1 MANTLTPTDVYGIVN
16 AMSQEMYGSNATIT
30 AMNTSTFVTVGEN
43 MLRTGYENTVG
54 ALSAVIGRNII
65 AARPYRG
72 KFRIIM
78 RVPQEFGLI
87 TRKISFYSTSLEES
101 TDWNTDLNPAQ
112 LVDGASIDPWTITKT
127 YPLEINFAGLKVTQK
142 NYTVWRYQLKQA
154 FQSEAQFSSFVS
166 GLLVQIANDLEVMM
180 DAENRLQV
188 INAIGATLNV
198 GAPRQKVNLVTEY
211 NNFYGTSKTVAD
223 LLGADYESFIKFFV
237 MRLKGDMEL
246 MSEYNE
252 LFHIYPAKND
262 DGGNALVLNRH
273 TPAEARRLLLYMPR
287 IRQAEATVFP
297 SLFDTS
303 YLRLENFEP
312 VEYWQNPNVPE
323 AVSVTPN
330 QLDVS
335 TGQSATGSA
344 VAVDH
349 VLAVLFDRD
358 ALATSV
364 HVEDVLTSPVN
375 NKGSYYNVTYHWGKD
390 HLFDQTENMIV
401 YYLADSGNS
410 EGQ

>member
-16 AMSQEMYGSNATIT
+16 AMSLEMFGPNATIT
-30 AMNTSTFVTVGEN
+30 AMDTSTFATVGEAI
-43 MLRTGYENTVG
+43 LRTGYENTVS
-54 ALSAVIGRNII
+54 ALSVVIGKSII

-87 TRKISFYSTSLEES
+87 TKKISFYSTALEPS
-101 TDWNTDLNPAQ
+101 TDWNTDLAPAQ
-112 LVDGASIDPWTITKT
+112 IVDGASIDPWEITKT

-142 NYTVWRYQLKQA
+142 TYTVFRYQLKQA
-154 FQSEAQFSSFVS
+154 FQNEAQFGSFVS
-166 GLLVQIANDLEVMM
+166 GLLIQIANDLEVVM

-188 INAIGATLNV
+188 LNAIGATYNV
-198 GAPRQKVNLVTEY
+198 GAARQSVNLTVEF
-211 NNFYGTSKTVAD
+211 NAFYGTSYTTAQLLSTYYDD
-223 LLGADYESFIKFFV
+223 LIKFFV

-262 DGGNALVLNRH
+262 DGGNALILNRH
-273 TPAEARRLLLYMPR
+273 TPPEARRLLLYMPR

-303 YLRLENFEP
+303 YLRLENFEG
-312 VEYWQNPNVPE
+312 VEYWQNPNEPE
-323 AVSVTPN
+323 KVSITPN
-330 QLDVS
+330 QLNTT
-335 TGQSATGSA
+335 TGESETGNA
-344 VAVDH
+344 VALDH
-349 VLAVLFDRD
+349 VFALLFDRD
-358 ALATSV
+358 AIVTSV

-390 HLFDQTENMIV
+390 HQLDQTENMV
-401 YYLADSGNS
+401 LYYLEDPN
-410 EGQ
+410 

>member
-16 AMSQEMYGSNATIT
+16 AMSAEMFGQNSTLT
-30 AMNTSTFVTVGEN
+30 AFNTSTFATVGEA

-54 ALSAVIGRNII
+54 ALSAVIGRTII

-87 TRKISFYSTSLEES
+87 TRKISFYSTKLEES
-101 TDWNTDLNPAQ
+101 NDFNTNLNATQ
-112 LVDGASIDPWTITKT
+112 IADGASIDPWTITKT

-142 NYTVWRYQLKQA
+142 NYTIFRYQLKQA
-154 FQSEAQFSSFVS
+154 FQSEAQFGSFVS
-166 GLLVQIANDLEVMM
+166 GLLVRIANDLEVMM

-188 INAIGATLNV
+188 INAIGATYNV
-198 GAPRQKVNLVTEY
+198 GAPRQKVNLTAAF
-211 NNFYGTSKTVAD
+211 NAFYGTSYTAAQ
-223 LLGADYESFIKFFV
+223 LLSTYFDELMKFFV
-237 MRLKGDMEL
+237 MRLKGDMSL
-246 MSEYNE
+246 MEEENE
-252 LFHIYPAKND
+252 LFHIFPAKND
-262 DGGNALVLNRH
+262 DAGNALSLTRH
-273 TPAEARRLLLYMPR
+273 TAPEDRRLLLYMPR

-297 SLFDTS
+297 SLFNSS
-303 YLRLENFEP
+303 YLKLDQYEG

-330 QLDVS
+330 QLNVA
-335 TGQSATGSA
+335 TGQSANGTA
-344 VAVDH
+344 VALDH

-358 ALATSV
+358 ALVTSV

-390 HLFDQTENMIV
+390 HMLDQTENMII
-401 YYLADSGNS
+401 YYLA
-410 EGQ
+410 

>member
-16 AMSQEMYGSNATIT
+16 AMSAEMFGQNNTLT
-30 AMNTSTFVTVGEN
+30 AFNTSTFATVGEA

-54 ALSAVIGRNII
+54 ALSAVIGRTII

-87 TRKISFYSTSLEES
+87 TRKISFYATALEES
-101 TDWNTDLNPAQ
+101 NDFNTDINGIQ
-112 LVDGASIDPWTITKT
+112 IVDGASIDPWAITKT

-142 NYTVWRYQLKQA
+142 NYTIFRYQLKQA
-154 FQSEAQFSSFVS
+154 FQSEAQFGSFVS
-166 GLLVQIANDLEVMM
+166 GLLVRIANDLEVMM

-188 INAIGATLNV
+188 LNAIGATYNV
-198 GAPRQKVNLVTEY
+198 GAARQKVNLTAAF
-211 NNFYGTSKTVAD
+211 NAFYGTSYTATQ
-223 LLGADYESFIKFFV
+223 LLSTYFDELMKFFV
-237 MRLKGDMEL
+237 MRLKGDMSL
-246 MSEYNE
+246 MEEENE
-252 LFHIYPAKND
+252 LFHIFPAKND
-262 DGGNALVLNRH
+262 DSGNALSLTRH
-273 TPAEARRLLLYMPR
+273 TAPEDRRLLLYMPR

-297 SLFDTS
+297 SLFDSS
-303 YLRLENFEP
+303 YLRLDQFEG

-330 QLDVS
+330 QLNTT
-335 TGQSATGSA
+335 TGQSENGNA
-344 VAVDH
+344 VALDH
-349 VLAVLFDRD
+349 VLGVLFDRD
-358 ALATSV
+358 ALVTSV

-390 HLFDQTENMIV
+390 HMLDQTENMVI
-401 YYLADSGNS
+401 YYLA
-410 EGQ
+410 

>member
-16 AMSQEMYGSNATIT
+16 AMSQEMYGSNATLT

-87 TRKISFYSTSLEES
+87 TRKISFYSTALEES

-127 YPLEINFAGLKVTQK
+127 YPLEINFAGLKVSQK
-142 NYTVWRYQLKQA
+142 NYTVLRYQLKQA

-188 INAIGATLNV
+188 INAIGATYNT
-198 GAPRQKVNLVTEY
+198 GKPRQKVNLVTEY
-211 NNFYGTSKTVAD
+211 NTFYGTSKTVSD

-252 LFHIYPAKND
+252 LFHIYPSKND

-312 VEYWQNPNVPE
+312 VEYWINPNVPE
-323 AVSVTPN
+323 SVKVIPN
-330 QLDVS
+330 QLNVS
-335 TGQSATGSA
+335 TGQSETGSA
-344 VAVDH
+344 VALDH

-390 HLFDQTENMIV
+390 HLFDQTENMVI
-401 YYLADSGNS
+401 YYLA
-410 EGQ
+410 

>member
-16 AMSQEMYGSNATIT
+16 AMSQEMYGSNAAIT

-78 RVPQEFGLI
+78 RVPQEFGII

-188 INAIGATLNV
+188 INAIGATYNV

-211 NNFYGTSKTVAD
+211 NAFYGTSKTVSD

-262 DGGNALVLNRH
+262 DSGNALVLNRH

-335 TGQSATGSA
+335 TG
-344 VAVDH
+344 
-349 VLAVLFDRD
+349 
-358 ALATSV
+358 
-364 HVEDVLTSPVN
+364 
-375 NKGSYYNVTYHWGKD
+375 
-390 HLFDQTENMIV
+390 
-401 YYLADSGNS
+401 
-410 EGQ
+410 

>member
-16 AMSQEMYGSNATIT
+16 AMSAEMFGQNSTLT
-30 AMNTSTFVTVGEN
+30 AFNTSTFATVGEA

-54 ALSAVIGRNII
+54 ALSSVIGRTII

-87 TRKISFYSTSLEES
+87 TRKISFYSTKLEES
-101 TDWNTDLNPAQ
+101 NDFNTDINATQ
-112 LVDGASIDPWTITKT
+112 IIDGASIDPWTITKT

-142 NYTVWRYQLKQA
+142 NYTIFRYQLKQA
-154 FQSEAQFSSFVS
+154 FQSEAQFGSFVS
-166 GLLVQIANDLEVMM
+166 GLLVRIANDLEVMM

-188 INAIGATLNV
+188 LNAIGATYNV
-198 GAPRQKVNLVTEY
+198 GAPRQKVNLVTAF
-211 NNFYGTSKTVAD
+211 NAFYGTSYTAAQ
-223 LLGADYESFIKFFV
+223 LLSTYFDELMKFFV
-237 MRLKGDMEL
+237 MKLKGDMSL
-246 MSEYNE
+246 MEEENE
-252 LFHIYPAKND
+252 LFHIFPAKND
-262 DGGNALVLNRH
+262 DVGNALSLTRH
-273 TPAEARRLLLYMPR
+273 TAPEDRRLLLYMPR

-297 SLFDTS
+297 SLFDSS
-303 YLRLENFEP
+303 YLKLDQFEG

-330 QLDVS
+330 QLNVA
-335 TGQSATGSA
+335 TGQSANGTA
-344 VAVDH
+344 VALDH

-358 ALATSV
+358 ALVTSV

-390 HLFDQTENMIV
+390 HMLDQTENMII
-401 YYLADSGNS
+401 YYLA
-410 EGQ
+410 

>member
-16 AMSQEMYGSNATIT
+16 AMSAEMFGQNSTLT
-30 AMNTSTFVTVGEN
+30 AFNTSSFATVGEA
-43 MLRTGYENTVG
+43 MLRTSYENTVG
-54 ALSAVIGRNII
+54 ALSAVIGRTII

-87 TRKISFYSTSLEES
+87 TRKISFYSTKLEES
-101 TDWNTDLNPAQ
+101 NDFNTNINATQ
-112 LVDGASIDPWTITKT
+112 IIDGASIDPWTITKT

-142 NYTVWRYQLKQA
+142 NYTIFRYQLKQA
-154 FQSEAQFSSFVS
+154 FQSEAQFGSFVS
-166 GLLVQIANDLEVMM
+166 GLLVRIANDLEVMM

-188 INAIGATLNV
+188 LNAIGATYNV
-198 GAPRQKVNLVTEY
+198 GAPRQKVNLVTAF
-211 NNFYGTSKTVAD
+211 NSFYSTTYTAAQ
-223 LLGADYESFIKFFV
+223 LLSTYFDELMKFFV
-237 MRLKGDMEL
+237 MKLKGDMSL
-246 MSEYNE
+246 MEEENE
-252 LFHIYPAKND
+252 LFHIFPAKND
-262 DGGNALVLNRH
+262 DAGNALSLTRH
-273 TPAEARRLLLYMPR
+273 TAPEDRRLLLYMPR

-297 SLFDTS
+297 SLFDSS
-303 YLRLENFEP
+303 YLKLDQFEG

-330 QLDVS
+330 QLNVS
-335 TGQSATGSA
+335 TGQSDNGTA
-344 VAVDH
+344 VALNH

-358 ALATSV
+358 ALVTSV

-390 HLFDQTENMIV
+390 HMLDQTENMII
-401 YYLADSGNS
+401 YYLA
-410 EGQ
+410 

>member
-16 AMSQEMYGSNATIT
+16 AMSQEMYGSNATLT

-78 RVPQEFGLI
+78 KVPQEFGLI

-188 INAIGATLNV
+188 INAIGATYNV
-198 GAPRQKVNLVTEY
+198 GAARQKVNLVTAY
-211 NNFYGTSKTVAD
+211 NAFYGTSKTVAD
-223 LLGADYESFIKFFV
+223 LLGADYDSFIKFFV

-262 DGGNALVLNRH
+262 DSGNALVLNRH

-287 IRQAEATVFP
+287 IRQAEATIFP

-344 VAVDH
+344 VALDH

-390 HLFDQTENMIV
+390 HLFDQTENMVI
-401 YYLADSGNS
+401 YYLA
-410 EGQ
+410 